1 MTAIR
6 GNEIQESRWR
16 EAMDEETK
24 IQRDETGK
32 KNEKGNEIILYLFR
46 QMMYFWNFQRK
57 KKFLFAGRLHVVS
70 SR

>member
-24 IQRDETGK
+24 IQRDETGE

-57 KKFLFAGRLHVVS
+57 KKLFAGPLHVVS

>member
-24 IQRDETGK
+24 IQRDETGE

-46 QMMYFWNFQRK
+46 QCCIFGIYKEK
-57 KKFLFAGRLHVVS
+57 KKFFAGPLHVVS

>member
-1 MTAIR
+1 MKKR
-6 GNEIQESRWR
+6 KFR
-16 EAMDEETK
+16 EMK
-24 IQRDETGK
+24 TGE

-57 KKFLFAGRLHVVS
+57 KKLFAGPLHVVS